1 MKTIFNAALSGI
13 IRDVRYPAIDGIR
26 WYAAAIVFLVHAG
39 DAATGLLKEIPRIQH
54 TDPSELSI
62 QISEFIHR
70 GQHGV
75 DVFFLISG
83 FLMGRIIAARGDRFS
98 YPEFLRSRFVRIYP
112 AFLASLLI
120 CIAYFPQQYGWR
132 FTPYDFLGN
141 LVFLNALPSLNVF
154 GYNYVSWSLG
164 FEFAFYLVIPLVV
177 MFRRFPA
184 KYVAGAALALAL
196 LFVGPP
202 VLRMQGLFVG
212 FFISAW
218 SDDELKKIAA
228 RIPLWPVLMA
238 YVAVVT
244 LYRSEVLDFG
254 RTFYWLFIAVA
265 PMLFVKVVFDDN
277 FLNRHF
283 RSTPIRVLGTISYS
297 FYLFH
302 PVCISIAH
310 AHILPMFSPHLLSPW
325 TAVAVFLTASM
336 VVTLVVSFLSW
347 YLFERPYF
355 AGRHH
360 PKVVDQ
366 ATDGR
371 TRSMGAADG
380 HNAGTSHTVPV
391 MSAAIPIS
399 AARTS

>member
-1 MKTIFNAALSGI
+1 MQTTITATWGGI

-26 WYAAAIVFLVHAG
+26 WYAAALIFFVHASG
-39 DAATGLLKEIPRIQH
+39 PVTGLLQKIPEIQH
-54 TDPSELSI
+54 TAPSDI
-62 QISEFIHR
+62 GVRISDFIHR

-83 FLMGRIIAARGDRFS
+83 FLMGRIIAARGERFS

-120 CIAYFPQQYGWR
+120 CVAYFPQQYGWR

-164 FEFAFYLVIPLVV
+164 FEFAFYLIIPLVV
-177 MFRRFPA
+177 LFRRFPA

-196 LFVGPP
+196 LFIGPP

-212 FFISAW
+212 FFISAR

-228 RIPLWPVLMA
+228 RIPLWPALIA
-238 YVAVVT
+238 YASIVM

-254 RTFYWLFIAVA
+254 YTFYWLFLAAASI
-265 PMLFVKVVFDDN
+265 LFIKVVFNDN
-277 FLNRHF
+277 FLNRLF
-283 RSTPIRVLGTISYS
+283 RSTAMRVLGTISYS
-297 FYLFH
+297 VYLLH

-310 AHILPMFSPHLLSPW
+310 AHILPLFSPHLLSAW
-325 TAVAVFLTASM
+325 VAVFIFLSASAAL
-336 VVTLVVSFLSW
+336 TLVASFVSW

-355 AGRHH
+355 AGRTH
-360 PKVVDQ
+360 PKVADQ
-366 ATDGR
+366 AK
-371 TRSMGAADG
+371 
-380 HNAGTSHTVPV
+380 AGSITPMEEATAVNSETSFASPV
-391 MSAAIPIS
+391 ASASI
-399 AARTS
+399 